1 MSAARRYATPA
12 LRAWWAEL
20 HAGTRTARTFDVL
33 REAAGWEQRG
43 LDALALGFDDAA
55 ARDFAR
61 AVELLRKAAA

>member
-1 MSAARRYATPA
+1 MSRRYPTPA

-20 HAGTRTARTFDVL
+20 AAGTRTRTTFDAL
-33 REAAGWEQRG
+33 HAAACAEQSG
-43 LDALALGFDDAA
+43 LDALAWGLDDAA